1 MHIGYK
7 SFVVTPLRERSRPPR
22 AHVVETLIGVFGVS
36 EGGEIIERTLYPAD
50 PKQIAAALERQSN
63 GEATREVS
71 ETVDKLIQ
79 RGFRYFTFSGRAL
92 AETVRRSKG
101 VRTSVESASSAAD
114 AVRGDL
120 ERLAVEYGVAEDASR
135 FHGLSREVS
144 TLMAMRGVQRAQSE
158 RGAVIVQAV
167 QLLNEVDKSLNVLSS
182 KLREWYGLHF
192 PEMGRR
198 VPDHKE
204 YARIVLTVGGRGGLD
219 LKAFEGMNVSERQAK
234 TLISAARDSMGA
246 SLDAE
251 DIQPMRDLA
260 SRILD
265 LHDYRHKLEEYISA
279 TARDVAPNLSELAGP
294 VLAAKLIDKAGGLR
308 RLAMM
313 PSGTVQLLGAE
324 KALFRSKKSGS
335 RPPKHGLIFQH
346 PYVHSKPKRLRGRAS
361 RRLASKISLASRA
374 DFFSGRD
381 LGGQLRKE
389 LDEEQA

>member
-1 MHIGYK
+1 
-7 SFVVTPLRERSRPPR
+7 LRERSRPPR

-63 GEATREVS
+63 GEVTREVS
-71 ETVDKLIQ
+71 ETVDKMIQ
-79 RGFRYFTFSGRAL
+79 RGFKSFTFSGRAL
-92 AETVRRSKG
+92 AEAVRKAKQ
-101 VRTSVESASSAAD
+101 VRTSVESASSVAD
-114 AVRGDL
+114 SVRGDL
-120 ERLAVEYGVAEDASR
+120 ERLAVEYGVTEDASH
-135 FHGLSREVS
+135 FHGLSRGVS

-158 RGAVIVQAV
+158 RGAIIVQAV
-167 QLLNEVDKSLNVLSS
+167 QLLNELDKSLNVLSS

-198 VPDHKE
+198 IPDHRD
-204 YARIVLTVGGRGGLD
+204 YARIVMAVGDRGDLD
-219 LKAFEGMNVSERQAK
+219 LKVLEGMDVTERQAK
-234 TLISAARDSMGA
+234 ALISAARDSMGA

-251 DIQPMRDLA
+251 DIKPMRDLA

-265 LHDYRHKLEEYISA
+265 LYDYRQKLEDYIAA
-279 TARDVAPNLSELAGP
+279 TARDVAPNLSDLAGP

-361 RRLASKISLASRA
+361 RTLASKISLASRA

-381 LGGQLRKE
+381 LRGLLRKE

>member
-1 MHIGYK
+1 VHIGYK
-7 SFVVTPLRERSRPPR
+7 SFVVTPLQERSRPPL
-22 AHVVETLIGVFGVS
+22 AHIVETLIGVFGVS
-36 EGGEIIERTLYPAD
+36 EGGEIVERTLYPSD

-63 GEATREVS
+63 GETTREVS

-79 RGFRYFTFSGRAL
+79 RGFKSFTFSGRAL
-92 AETVRRSKG
+92 AETVRKAKG
-101 VRTSVESASSAAD
+101 VKTSVESASSAAE

-120 ERLAVEYGVAEDASR
+120 ERLAVEYGVAEDASH

-144 TLMAMRGVQRAQSE
+144 TLMAMRGVQKAQSE

-204 YARIVLTVGGRGGLD
+204 YARIVLAIGDRGGLD
-219 LKAFEGMNVSERQAK
+219 LKALEGIDVSERLAK
-234 TLISAARDSMGA
+234 ALISAARDSMGA
-246 SLDAE
+246 SLAQD
-251 DIQPMRDLA
+251 DIQPMRELA

-265 LHDYRHKLEEYISA
+265 LHDYRQKLEEYIAA

-346 PYVHSKPKRLRGRAS
+346 PYVHSRPKRLRGRAS
-361 RRLASKISLASRA
+361 RKLASKLSLASRA

-381 LGGQLRKE
+381 LGRQLRKE

>member
-1 MHIGYK
+1 
-7 SFVVTPLRERSRPPR
+7 LRERSKPPR

-36 EGGEIIERTLYPAD
+36 EGGEIVERTLYPSD
-50 PKQIAAALERQSN
+50 PKQIVAALERQSN
-63 GEATREVS
+63 GEVTKEVS

-79 RGFRYFTFSGRAL
+79 RGFKSFTFSGRVL

-101 VRTSVESASSAAD
+101 VRTFVESASSVAD
-114 AVRGDL
+114 SVRGDL
-120 ERLAVEYGVAEDASR
+120 ERLAVEYGVAEDASH
-135 FHGLSREVS
+135 FHGISREVS

-158 RGAVIVQAV
+158 RGAIIVQAV
-167 QLLNEVDKSLNVLSS
+167 PLLNEVDKSLNVLSS

-198 VPDHKE
+198 IPDHRD
-204 YARIVLTVGGRGGLD
+204 YARIVMAVGDRGGLD
-219 LKAFEGMNVSERQAK
+219 LKAFEGMNIPERDAK
-234 TLISAARDSMGA
+234 ALISAARDSMGA
-246 SLDAE
+246 NLNAE

-260 SRILD
+260 SKILD
-265 LHDYRHKLEEYISA
+265 LHDYRQKLEKYIAA

-346 PYVHSKPKRLRGRAS
+346 PHVHSKPKRLRGRAS
-361 RRLASKISLASRA
+361 RTLASKISLAARV